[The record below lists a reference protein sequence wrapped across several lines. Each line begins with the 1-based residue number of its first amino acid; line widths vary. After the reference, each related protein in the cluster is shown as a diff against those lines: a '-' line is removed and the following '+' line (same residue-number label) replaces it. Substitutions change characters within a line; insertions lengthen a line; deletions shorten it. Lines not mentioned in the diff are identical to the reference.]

1 MFFSAISVRRKL
13 TRWRMPPDNCAGRAF
28 SKLASPKRS
37 KRGRVRLRA
46 SARDAPRFSTA
57 IAALSRAVR
66 QGNSRSRCGMS
77 AQCASRCRAV
87 LASSTR
93 TSPVSDSRRPATIRR
108 RVVLPPPLGPTNP
121 TLDWRGTRRLMPVR
135 ATTSPKAFPASRSS
149 IAMALA
155 VPATGVSSPYAG
167 ITRSGS
173 DGRWRG
179 PCGQP
184 PSQPGQ
190 PELPCGCGPMLPPEA
205 GIHSW
210 HLLHDAALSQ
220 GVAHSAG
227 YPGEL
232 SAKVTRKIFPG

>member
-1 MFFSAISVRRKL
+1 
-13 TRWRMPPDNCAGRAF
+13 
-28 SKLASPKRS
+28 
-37 KRGRVRLRA
+37 
-46 SARDAPRFSTA
+46 
-57 IAALSRAVR
+57 
-66 QGNSRSRCGMS
+66 MS

-87 LASSTR
+87 VASSTR

-121 TLDWRGTRRLMPVR
+121 TLDWRGTTRLMPVR

-149 IAMALA
+149 IAKALA

-205 GIHSW
+205 ASM
-210 HLLHDAALSQ
+210 
-220 GVAHSAG
+220 AG
-227 YPGEL
+227 ACSTTWCSTKGWPTSGEL
-232 SAKVTRKIFPG
+232 LAKVCQARQEPDQRSWARAPTRGRNRMAIRCGTGGHAEPPGPAPERRPLRRRDPDRRPRRRPPTLAGERRAAP